1 MEILYGSLMILIGL
15 FMLICATRKSET
27 FIYRMLVARS
37 KMMWGHH
44 VHRFHQISGI
54 LIIMWAILFMLGIFE
69 RF

>member
-1 MEILYGSLMILIGL
+1 MDILYGSLMILIGL

-37 KMMWGHH
+37 KMMWGNR

-54 LIIMWAILFMLGIFE
+54 LIIIWASLYMLGIFK

>member
-1 MEILYGSLMILIGL
+1 MDIIFGSLMILIGM
-15 FMLICATRKSET
+15 FMLICATCKSET

-37 KMMWGHH
+37 KMIWGNR

-54 LIIMWAILFMLGIFE
+54 LIIVWAILYMLGIFE

>member
-1 MEILYGSLMILIGL
+1 MDILYGSLMILIGL

-37 KMMWGHH
+37 KMMWGNR

-54 LIIMWAILFMLGIFE
+54 LIIVWASLYMLGIFK

>member
-1 MEILYGSLMILIGL
+1 MDILFGSLMILIGM

-37 KMMWGHH
+37 KMIWGNR

-54 LIIMWAILFMLGIFE
+54 LIIVWALLYMLGIFE
-69 RF
+69 QF

>member
-1 MEILYGSLMILIGL
+1 MEILYGSVMILIGL

-37 KMMWGHH
+37 KITWGNN
-44 VHRFHQISGI
+44 VHRFHQVSGI
-54 LIIMWAILFMLGIFE
+54 LIIVWAMLYMLGIFK

>member
-1 MEILYGSLMILIGL
+1 MDILYGSLMILIGL

-37 KMMWGHH
+37 KMIWGNR

-54 LIIMWAILFMLGIFE
+54 LIIVWALLYMLGIFE
-69 RF
+69 QF

>member
-1 MEILYGSLMILIGL
+1 MDLLYGSLMIVVGL
-15 FMLICATRKSET
+15 FMLICATLKSET

-37 KMMWGHH
+37 KMMWGNH

-54 LIIMWAILFMLGIFE
+54 LIIVWAILYMLGMFE